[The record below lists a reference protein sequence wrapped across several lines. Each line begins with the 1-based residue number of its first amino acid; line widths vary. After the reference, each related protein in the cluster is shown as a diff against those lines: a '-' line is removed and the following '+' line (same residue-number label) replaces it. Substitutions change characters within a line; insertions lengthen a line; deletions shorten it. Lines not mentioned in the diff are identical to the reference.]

1 MLQKIKTILKCNTKS
16 NAYEEVI
23 DEADEQMYKTFEMEE
38 RRKSHISISGSSQT
52 QPHIGMESSEEDSS
66 ATKLA
71 RRSSVLLDLFSL
83 FRKSSSSNQ
92 RNSYIK
98 SGRTS
103 ISGVDG
109 FEGEDTDDEDP
120 THMSKERLM
129 EAIRQ
134 KKEIIG
140 KVRCQPWNMKRKRRT
155 LKVAQHHL
163 QRQEAR
169 VSKVNLYK
177 VEAVRIYHVAARW
190 FENLKIYLIP
200 WENKIKRIESHFG
213 SVVSSY
219 FIFLRWVL
227 GVNIIISLIMLLFI
241 CIPEWLADNRLDIE
255 RYNKT
260 QHIKIMPES
269 IKKKADELSTV
280 WDFGGYFQYSLL
292 FYGYYSSETFFGDTV
307 QYKVPLAYF
316 VVNLL
321 ILAYSFFVILRK
333 MASNARNSKM
343 GGSKAEQYVFNW
355 KTFTGWDYTIGN
367 AETSS
372 SLYMANVIK
381 FRESIAEYNVKIKKK
396 FAWLQLAGRILANV
410 IIIIMLALSVWA
422 IIAVIQIR
430 EKDTFIK
437 QNAVSITVSFIT
449 LIFPNIFEL
458 IGKLECYHPRI
469 ALRLQLAR
477 VLFLYIA
484 NYFTLIVSLMLM
496 LNALEERGKASD
508 YFFIESQFSTDNHYY
523 ENQISTPLI
532 GESNFDK
539 DLNNSEHY
547 QIYSRHSRDII
558 NKTLNNI
565 TTTISPLQKIWT
577 TVFPNFG
584 PIAVSN
590 PKAIISPKYTT
601 TDGSGNKLNDKIVYE
616 SRPIGPITWE
626 NRNKTIESIV
636 LNYTTSSGKQLFS
649 YGQGSRQGDLC
660 WETLIGQEIM
670 KIVNMD
676 LIMTV
681 LAILIIDFLRGL
693 WVRYCN
699 TWWCWNLECTFP
711 EYGEFKVAENV
722 LHLVNNQG
730 MIWLGLFFVPMLPV
744 INNIKLII
752 LMYIRGWAVMTCNV
766 PARQIFRASRS
777 SNFYL
782 MLLLLM
788 LFLCTLPVGFVI
800 ASKKPSKNCG
810 PFGNQPRFYSIIQTM
825 MKNNLNKSLFGIV
838 EYIMSPGI
846 VIPIILLLMLTIY
859 FLFALVRGLK
869 EANTD
874 LSEQLMH
881 ERTEE
886 KKKIFELAGGG
897 RRKHGKKDNNRRKSR
912 SKNRKE
918 TTKGKKVLLSSDD
931 ESGNKSHSSIVKG
944 GHSKYFIPSLGS
956 VNEDDREGDE
966 IQQRLLQENEF
977 DENGFLKEP
986 SSIKLREFTLKEK
999 LLICIGMADPKE
1011 IREKDRMEELKVQE
1025 NYRALISE
1033 NFNKPEGHK
1042 GSNRD
1047 INKSESEINERNRE
1061 ERIGSPDRKSDITE
1075 YQTLEIENEEDDMSK
1090 VKNVSGEDSKIIVDY
1105 ATPPSSYH
1113 EAIKNSKTDIF
1124 FNKDII
1130 TSDNSTTD
1138 SNGNKKTTKESHG
1151 THKRKKR
1158 SPKFS
1163 TPDDRTILRMSKEE
1177 EDYSDDERSD
1187 QSIKEQS
1194 TMFNQN
1200 YSNGEIF
1207 NNNDNKNNNI
1217 EEVEHPLMKISTRS
1231 KSKDKLILMTSSQ
1244 RIKSD
1249 SSLTNQMLTSQD
1261 KIPSIASDNQ
1271 IVYQLMNSQYQSKV
1285 SNDNNNKQQINQS
1298 MYSSSSSGNG
1308 VMNSYM
1314 AAMQRPIIPT
1324 SDESFASMG
1333 GDWIKK
1339 ISSNAEKYNPNLNQN
1354 TQYSRKMGYDNPMN
1368 LMSVSAELP
1377 AITVQN
1383 TTDEKDKKND
1393 KPKSTVS
1400 PNRGRT
1406 SSPDKPNFTPRFRI
1420 SASPPRRIS
1429 RYSQANAQKPGSP
1442 STKKRQYIMRVEGIL
1457 TSDSERETS
1466 PGQPYWPSKG
1476 LRKNHLNDSF
1486 IKDNSSDRNKRSS
1499 SKNSRSP
1506 SLGKQTLV

>member
-1 MLQKIKTILKCNTKS
+1 MLQKIKAILKCDTKS

-23 DEADEQMYKTFEMEE
+23 DEADEQMFKDFEMEE
-38 RRKSHISISGSSQT
+38 RRKSHVSMGGSSQN
-52 QPHIGMESSEEDSS
+52 QPHIGVESSEEDSS
-66 ATKLA
+66 ATRLA

-83 FRKSSSSNQ
+83 FRKSSNSNNQ
-92 RNSYIK
+92 RSSYIK

-103 ISGVDG
+103 VSGVDG
-109 FEGEDTDDEDP
+109 FEGEETDDEDP

-140 KVRCQPWNMKRKRRT
+140 KVRCQPWSMKRKRRT

-177 VEAVRIYHVAARW
+177 VEAVRIYHVATRW
-190 FENLKIYLIP
+190 FENFKIYLIP
-200 WENKIKRIESHFG
+200 WENKIKKIESHFG

-219 FIFLRWVL
+219 FTFLRWVL
-227 GVNIIISLIMLLFI
+227 GVNITMSIIMLLFI
-241 CIPEWLADNRLDIE
+241 CIPEWLADNRLDVV
-255 RYNKT
+255 RYNRT
-260 QHIKIMPES
+260 QHIKVMPES

-307 QYKVPLAYF
+307 QYRVPLAYF
-316 VVNLL
+316 VVNIL

-355 KTFTGWDYTIGN
+355 KTFTGWDFTIGN

-381 FRESIAEYNVKIKKK
+381 FRESIAEYNVNIKKK
-396 FAWLQLAGRILANV
+396 FAWLQIAGRILANV
-410 IIIIMLALSVWA
+410 IIIIMLTLSVWA
-422 IIAVIQIR
+422 ILAVSQIT

-458 IGKLECYHPRI
+458 IGKLERYHPRF
-469 ALRLQLAR
+469 ALRIQLAR
-477 VLFLYIA
+477 VLCLYIV
-484 NYFTLIVSLMLM
+484 NYYTLIVSLMFM
-496 LNALEERGKASD
+496 LNTLEERAKSTD
-508 YFFIESQFSTDNHYY
+508 YLFVESQFSTGGNYY
-523 ENQISTPLI
+523 ESQISTPLI
-532 GESNFDK
+532 SGSYSNVDNK
-539 DLNNSEHY
+539 NDSEYY
-547 QIYSRHSRDII
+547 QIYNRHPRQLLNDSLEII
-558 NKTLNNI
+558 SSTP
-565 TTTISPLQKIWT
+565 TAQTIWT

-601 TDGSGNKLNDKIVYE
+601 IDGGLNKLNDKIVYE

-626 NRNKTIESIV
+626 NRNKTIEAVI
-636 LNYTTSSGKQLFS
+636 LNYTTSGGRQLFS
-649 YGQGSRQGDLC
+649 YNQGSRQGDLC

-681 LAILIIDFLRGL
+681 FAVLIIDFLRGL

-699 TWWCWNLECTFP
+699 IWWCWNLECTFP

-730 MIWLGLFFVPMLPV
+730 MIWLGLFFVPMLPA

-788 LFLCTLPVGFVI
+788 LFLCTLPVGYVI

-825 MKNNLNKSLFGIV
+825 MKNNLNKNLVGAI

-846 VIPIILLLMLTIY
+846 VIPILLLLMLIIY
-859 FLFALVRGLK
+859 FLFALVRGLR

-874 LSEQLMH
+874 LSDQLMH

-886 KKKIFELAGGG
+886 KKRIFELAGGG
-897 RRKHGKKDNNRRKSR
+897 RRKHGKRENRRKSKV
-912 SKNRKE
+912 KNRKDPP
-918 TTKGKKVLLSSDD
+918 KPKRNIMISSDD
-931 ESGNKSHSSIVKG
+931 ESGNKSHSSIVKS

-956 VNEDDREGDE
+956 VNEDDAEFDE
-966 IQQRLLQENEF
+966 MQQRLLQEHEL
-977 DENGFLKEP
+977 DENGIPKESTFKP
-986 SSIKLREFTLKEK
+986 REFTLKEK

-1011 IREKDRMEELKVQE
+1011 IREKERAEELEAQE
-1025 NYRALISE
+1025 NYRAIFIESSA
-1033 NFNKPEGHK
+1033 KQDSAK
-1042 GSNRD
+1042 GSNND
-1047 INKSESEINERNRE
+1047 NYKTAENTERKD
-1061 ERIGSPDRKSDITE
+1061 ERHQSPDRKSDITE
-1075 YQTLEIENEEDDMSK
+1075 YQTHEIQNEEEDI
-1090 VKNVSGEDSKIIVDY
+1090 VKENKINVEDSKLIMDFV
-1105 ATPPSSYH
+1105 TPSSSYH
-1113 EAIKNSKTDIF
+1113 EAIKNNKLDITT
-1124 FNKDII
+1124 NN
-1130 TSDNSTTD
+1130 DNDSTD
-1138 SNGNKKTTKESHG
+1138 SSGRRKMSKDSH
-1151 THKRKKR
+1151 TVYKRKKR
-1158 SPKFS
+1158 SPKIGSVEEKNLFKM
-1163 TPDDRTILRMSKEE
+1163 TKE
-1177 EDYSDDERSD
+1177 DSDCSDDERSD
-1187 QSIKEQS
+1187 ASERKNLIPNPKFSFDGGPIKNKDK
-1194 TMFNQN
+1194 FND
-1200 YSNGEIF
+1200 EIDHPLAKNPS
-1207 NNNDNKNNNI
+1207 NNNNLLPM
-1217 EEVEHPLMKISTRS
+1217 HG
-1231 KSKDKLILMTSSQ
+1231 SQ

-1249 SSLTNQMLTSQD
+1249 SSLPKQLTISHD
-1261 KIPSIASDNQ
+1261 KITSIASDNQ
-1271 IVYQLMNSQYQSKV
+1271 IAYQLSNIQVQSKQ
-1285 SNDNNNKQQINQS
+1285 NDNSNSKQIMVS
-1298 MYSSSSSGNG
+1298 SLYSSSSSGND
-1308 VMNSYM
+1308 VLNSYM
-1314 AAMQRPIIPT
+1314 AAMQKPIMPIN
-1324 SDESFASMG
+1324 DESLATIG

-1339 ISSNAEKYNPNLNQN
+1339 ITSNVDKYNSTLNQSL
-1354 TQYSRKMGYDNPMN
+1354 QIERKQGYENPMDK
-1368 LMSVSAELP
+1368 LSMSTELP
-1377 AITVQN
+1377 AITVKR
-1383 TTDEKDKKND
+1383 DEYNCEEKNNKLNSTKKYD
-1393 KPKSTVS
+1393 
-1400 PNRGRT
+1400 RGRT
-1406 SSPDKPNFTPRFRI
+1406 HSPEKPNFSPRFRI
-1420 SASPPRRIS
+1420 SASPPRKVHRRLPS
-1429 RYSQANAQKPGSP
+1429 PNKKQGSP
-1442 STKKRQYIMRVEGIL
+1442 STRRRQYVMRVEGIL
-1457 TSDSERETS
+1457 TSDSDREAS
-1466 PGQPYWPSKG
+1466 PAQPYLPSRG
-1476 LRKNHLNDSF
+1476 LRKNHLENSYVKDSS
-1486 IKDNSSDRNKRSS
+1486 IDRNPRSN

-1506 SLGKQTLV
+1506 SLAKQTLV

>member
-1 MLQKIKTILKCNTKS
+1 
-16 NAYEEVI
+16 
-23 DEADEQMYKTFEMEE
+23 
-38 RRKSHISISGSSQT
+38 
-52 QPHIGMESSEEDSS
+52 
-66 ATKLA
+66 
-71 RRSSVLLDLFSL
+71 
-83 FRKSSSSNQ
+83 
-92 RNSYIK
+92 
-98 SGRTS
+98 
-103 ISGVDG
+103 
-109 FEGEDTDDEDP
+109 
-120 THMSKERLM
+120 
-129 EAIRQ
+129 
-134 KKEIIG
+134 
-140 KVRCQPWNMKRKRRT
+140 MKRKRRT

-241 CIPEWLADNRLDIE
+241 CIPEWLADNRLDVE
-255 RYNKT
+255 RFNKT
-260 QHIKIMPES
+260 QHIKVMPES

-316 VVNLL
+316 VVNLV

-496 LNALEERGKASD
+496 LNALEERGKVTD
-508 YFFIESQFSTDNHYY
+508 FFFIESQYSTDSHYY
-523 ENQISTPLI
+523 ENQISTPLF
-532 GESNFDK
+532 GEANSNK
-539 DLNNSEHY
+539 EINSSLNY
-547 QIYSRHSRDII
+547 QIYNRHSRDVI
-558 NKTLNNI
+558 NNTINNNI

-601 TDGSGNKLNDKIVYE
+601 TDGSGNKLNDKIVFE

-649 YGQGSRQGDLC
+649 YGQGSRHGELC

-681 LAILIIDFLRGL
+681 FAILIIDFLRGL

-912 SKNRKE
+912 SKNRKDQS
-918 TTKGKKVLLSSDD
+918 KGKKSVLLSSDD
-931 ESGNKSHSSIVKG
+931 ESGNKSHSSIVKS
-944 GHSKYFIPSLGS
+944 GHNKYFIPSLGS
-956 VNEDDREGDE
+956 VNEDDREADE
-966 IQQRLLQENEF
+966 IQQRLLQDN
-977 DENGFLKEP
+977 DYDGNGMAKDLLTVKQ
-986 SSIKLREFTLKEK
+986 REFTLKEK

-1011 IREKDRMEELKVQE
+1011 IREKDLAEELEAQE
-1025 NYRALISE
+1025 NYRALIAE
-1033 NFNKPEGHK
+1033 GFNKQEMGQK
-1042 GSNRD
+1042 GSDRE
-1047 INKSESEINERNRE
+1047 INKSIAEIDDRIRE
-1061 ERIGSPDRKSDITE
+1061 ERIGTPDRKSDITE
-1075 YQTLEIENEEDDMSK
+1075 YQTVEIENEEDEMDKIKSL
-1090 VKNVSGEDSKIIVDY
+1090 SGDDSKMIVDF

-1113 EAIKNSKTDIF
+1113 EAIKNNKSDSF
-1124 FNKDII
+1124 FNKDINYDSS
-1130 TSDNSTTD
+1130 TSD
-1138 SNGNKKTTKESHG
+1138 SNGNKKTNKESHG
-1151 THKRKKR
+1151 THRRKKR

-1163 TPDDRTILRMSKEE
+1163 TPEDRITSKVSKEDD
-1177 EDYSDDERSD
+1177 DYSDDERSD
-1187 QSIKEQS
+1187 PSIKEQNI
-1194 TMFNQN
+1194 MYNQN
-1200 YSNGEIF
+1200 FLTDDIS
-1207 NNNDNKNNNI
+1207 NNNFSKSNNF
-1217 EEVEHPLMKISTRS
+1217 EEIEHPLMQLSNAS
-1231 KSKDKLILMTSSQ
+1231 KNRDKLVLMTPSQ

-1249 SSLTNQMLTSQD
+1249 SSLVNQMLHSQD
-1261 KIPSIASDNQ
+1261 KMPSIASDNQ
-1271 IVYQLMNSQYQSKV
+1271 IVYQFHQKMN
-1285 SNDNNNKQQINQS
+1285 NDNNNRQQINTS
-1298 MYSSSSSGNG
+1298 MYSSSSSNND

-1314 AAMQRPIIPT
+1314 AAMQKPIIPPT
-1324 SDESFASMG
+1324 DESYASIG
-1333 GDWIKK
+1333 GDWMKK
-1339 ISSNAEKYNPNLNQN
+1339 IPSNDEKCNPIMNQSI
-1354 TQYSRKMGYDNPMN
+1354 QYYRKSGYENPIDK
-1368 LMSVSAELP
+1368 MSLSTELP
-1377 AITVQN
+1377 AITVKN
-1383 TTDEKDKKND
+1383 TTNEKNKKNE
-1393 KPKSTVS
+1393 KPITSVS
-1400 PNRGRT
+1400 LNRGRT
-1406 SSPDKPNFTPRFRI
+1406 SSPDKPNFSPRFRI

-1429 RYSQANAQKPGSP
+1429 RHSQPNKQKSGSP
-1442 STKKRQYIMRVEGIL
+1442 STRKRQYIMRVEGIL
-1457 TSDSERETS
+1457 TSDSEREAS
-1466 PGQPYWPSKG
+1466 PGQPYWPSRG
-1476 LRKNHLNDSF
+1476 LRKNYLNGSF

-1506 SLGKQTLV
+1506 SLGRQTLV

>member
-1 MLQKIKTILKCNTKS
+1 MLQKLKTLLHWNTKK

-23 DEADEQMYKTFEMEE
+23 DEADEQMYRTFEMEE
-38 RRKSHISISGSSQT
+38 RRKSRISMGGSSQN
-52 QPHIGMESSEEDSS
+52 QHHICIESSEEDSS

-92 RNSYIK
+92 RNSYVK

-103 ISGVDG
+103 VSGVDG

-190 FENLKIYLIP
+190 FENFKIYLIP
-200 WENKIKRIESHFG
+200 WENKIKKIESHFG

-260 QHIKIMPES
+260 QHIKVMPES
-269 IKKKADELSTV
+269 IRKKADELSTV

-396 FAWLQLAGRILANV
+396 FAWLQLFGRILANV
-410 IIIIMLALSVWA
+410 IIMIMLALSVWA

-458 IGKLECYHPRI
+458 IGKLERYHPRN
-469 ALRLQLAR
+469 ALRIQLAR

-496 LNALEERGKASD
+496 LNALEEHGKVSD
-508 YFFIESQFSTDNHYY
+508 FFFVESQYSIDNHYY

-532 GESNFDK
+532 GETNFQKGSNSSAY
-539 DLNNSEHY
+539 LYNRS
-547 QIYSRHSRDII
+547 IRDIDQG
-558 NKTLNNI
+558 NENI
-565 TTTISPLQKIWT
+565 TSTVSPLQTIWT

-626 NRNKTIESIV
+626 NRNKTIESVI

-649 YGQGSRQGDLC
+649 YGQGSRTGDLC

-681 LAILIIDFLRGL
+681 FAILIIDFLRGL

-730 MIWLGLFFVPMLPV
+730 MIWLGLFFVPMLPI

-897 RRKHGKKDNNRRKSR
+897 RRKHPRKDTRRKSK

-918 TTKGKKVLLSSDD
+918 PPKGKKNVMLSSDD
-931 ESGNKSHSSIVKG
+931 ESGNKSHSSIVKS

-956 VNEDDREGDE
+956 VNEDDGEIDE
-966 IQQRLLQENEF
+966 IQQRLLQENEL
-977 DENGFLKEP
+977 DENGVPKELGSYKP
-986 SSIKLREFTLKEK
+986 REFTLKEK

-1011 IREKDRMEELKVQE
+1011 IREKEKAEELEAQE
-1025 NYRALISE
+1025 NYRNLIAE
-1033 NFNKPEGHK
+1033 GFTKPEGRRDSNNDNVNSMSEEDEHK
-1042 GSNRD
+1042 
-1047 INKSESEINERNRE
+1047 KHERNV
-1061 ERIGSPDRKSDITE
+1061 SLDRKSDITE
-1075 YQTLEIENEEDDMSK
+1075 YQTLEIENEEDNNVDK
-1090 VKNVSGEDSKIIVDY
+1090 DKNTSTEDNKMIMDF

-1113 EAIKNSKTDIF
+1113 EAMKNGKSDSYY
-1124 FNKDII
+1124 NNSNNDDNS
-1130 TSDNSTTD
+1130 TSDNNNTKRP
-1138 SNGNKKTTKESHG
+1138 NKEGHQV
-1151 THKRKKR
+1151 HRRKKR
-1158 SPKFS
+1158 SPKFNTS
-1163 TPDDRTILRMSKEE
+1163 DDRNIPKLSR
-1177 EDYSDDERSD
+1177 EDGEYSDDERSD
-1187 QSIKEQS
+1187 QSFK
-1194 TMFNQN
+1194 NQGILQNTN
-1200 YSNGEIF
+1200 YSNDGS
-1207 NNNDNKNNNI
+1207 NNNYDSKKESLDDFENS
-1217 EEVEHPLMKISTRS
+1217 PLKLSDAS
-1231 KSKDKLILMTSSQ
+1231 SSKDKLITMAPSH

-1249 SSLTNQMLTSQD
+1249 SSLANQLVVSQN
-1261 KIPSIASDNQ
+1261 KMATTVSDNQ
-1271 IVYQLMNSQYQSKV
+1271 IAYQLINSQYQQKNV
-1285 SNDNNNKQQINQS
+1285 NDNQMKMNIS
-1298 MYSSSSSGNG
+1298 MYSSTSSGNEIL
-1308 VMNSYM
+1308 NSYM
-1314 AAMQRPIIPT
+1314 AAMQRPVIT
-1324 SDESFASMG
+1324 SNDVSFESSG
-1333 GDWIKK
+1333 ESSIKK
-1339 ISSNAEKYNPNLNQN
+1339 ITYDDEKYSPSMNQSL
-1354 TQYSRKMGYDNPMN
+1354 QYPKKHGYENPMN
-1368 LMSVSAELP
+1368 ALSTSTELP
-1377 AITVQN
+1377 AITLHDN
-1383 TTDEKDKKND
+1383 EYEKEKK
-1393 KPKSTVS
+1393 
-1400 PNRGRT
+1400 PNEPIPSGPVKRGRT
-1406 SSPDKPNFTPRFRI
+1406 SSPDKPNFSPRFRI

-1429 RYSQANAQKPGSP
+1429 RHSQSTTQKPGSP
-1442 STKKRQYIMRVEGIL
+1442 STRKRQYIMRVEGIL

-1466 PGQPYWPSKG
+1466 PGQPYWPSRG
-1476 LRKNHLNDSF
+1476 LRKNYLNGSF
-1486 IKDNSSDRNKRSS
+1486 IKDTSSDRNKRSS
-1499 SKNSRSP
+1499 SKHSRSP